1 MFDLINFATIARYQS
16 FLIHNGYLI
25 KEFILKHIMIDLDQ
39 RQEQFYSAL
48 WIIQLYSLCILP
60 SILQNIQL
68 NIRFNVQVYWYIKR
82 EMVEKWN
89 GERIRNT
96 PNLYHNGHINITLV
110 SINAKNGRSI
120 LYYHCVWYFQ
130 HKWCK
135 AQVAVY
141 PKMHASMFNECNRK
155 LWDKLNKLIEWEDFA
170 IKFCT
175 HTHTHTLSR

>member
-1 MFDLINFATIARYQS
+1 M
-16 FLIHNGYLI
+16 
-25 KEFILKHIMIDLDQ
+25 
-39 RQEQFYSAL
+39 
-48 WIIQLYSLCILP
+48 YSLCILP

-175 HTHTHTLSR
+175 HTHTHTQPIELQNWLKLICAESLWVKCHAEKKMRHANIS